1 MLIAAIGLSFW
12 WVRQNGIPMTARLSL
27 ESARNFGRP
36 VAITPKIVGGLIDEA
51 AFEHDIDPKLLHA
64 LIRIESNGNRY
75 AISGAG
81 AAGLTQLMNDTG
93 REWHRKLG
101 IQKKYDPFDVT
112 QSVRIGAAYLRFL
125 IDHYNGD
132 VELALTAYNQG
143 YGRVNKLMAN
153 KGARSLKGIINH
165 LGPDGRAYARNVL
178 AAVER
183 MRG

>member
-1 MLIAAIGLSFW
+1 MLPSFKAPKLNIVSPETIKYASLRRVGLKPKASPR
-12 WVRQNGIPMTARLSL
+12 VVQDLVTQ
-27 ESARNFGRP
+27 SAR
-36 VAITPKIVGGLIDEA
+36 AEGL
-51 AFEHDIDPKLLHA
+51 DPKLLHA
-64 LIRIESNGNRY
+64 LIRVESSGNQL
-75 AISGAG
+75 AVSGVG

-93 REWHRKLG
+93 REWHQKLG

-132 VELALTAYNQG
+132 VALALTAYNQG
-143 YGRVNKLMAN
+143 YGRVNKLMKAN
-153 KGARSLKGIINH
+153 SAKSLKGIINH